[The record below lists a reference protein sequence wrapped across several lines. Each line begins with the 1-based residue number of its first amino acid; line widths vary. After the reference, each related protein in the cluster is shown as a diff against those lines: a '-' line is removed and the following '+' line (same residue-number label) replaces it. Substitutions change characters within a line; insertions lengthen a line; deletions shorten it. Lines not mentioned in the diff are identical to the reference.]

1 MISIKSE
8 DFNANYD
15 LFVKL
20 CEITSEPLKLTK
32 EGKPDLIVMNAEAY
46 ARKKKVLDLREKLLK
61 INEDDD
67 FDVKGISLAELEK
80 YVDEVEAESKNKK

>member
-1 MISIKSE
+1 MISIKCE

-32 EGKPDLIVMNAEAY
+32 EGKPDMIVMNAEAY
-46 ARKKKVLDLREKLLK
+46 SRKKKVLDLREKLLK

-67 FDVKGISLAELEK
+67 LDVKGISLKELEK
-80 YVDEVEAESKNKK
+80 YVNEVEREAKLKK